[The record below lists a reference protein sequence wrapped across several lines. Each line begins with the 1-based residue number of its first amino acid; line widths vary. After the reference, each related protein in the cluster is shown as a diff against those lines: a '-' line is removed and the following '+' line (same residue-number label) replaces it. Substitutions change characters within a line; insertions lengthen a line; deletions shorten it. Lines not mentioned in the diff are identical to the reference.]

1 MGADS
6 VGYAPGELIS
16 GSKFTMA
23 MSRRI
28 SVSCSINCNTVSL
41 RAGVETPQA
50 THARMWSYI
59 GACPELRER
68 APQTR
73 ATAPTPQ
80 RSVPFGTT
88 ATAPAAAHASP
99 ATSPDPP
106 LHHHRHPARRR
117 DRDRAQDGPH
127 AVAGREPEVDAR
139 EHLGEHGLQLVG
151 REGRPQAAPD
161 AAAEREEGVGA
172 RARPE
177 EALGLEA
184 LGVRPEVGPV
194 VRP

>member
-6 VGYAPGELIS
+6 VGYAPGALTN
-16 GSKFTMA
+16 GSRFTMA
-23 MSRRI
+23 MSARI
-28 SVSCSINCNTVSL
+28 PVSCSINCHTVSS
-41 RAGVETPQA
+41 RAGAETPQA
-50 THARMWSYI
+50 THARMWRGI
-59 GACPELRER
+59 GACPEPREG

-88 ATAPAAAHASP
+88 GDGPRAAHASP

-127 AVAGREPEVDAR
+127 AVPGRDPEVDPR
-139 EHLGEHGLQLVG
+139 GHLGEH
-151 REGRPQAAPD
+151 
-161 AAAEREEGVGA
+161 
-172 RARPE
+172 
-177 EALGLEA
+177 
-184 LGVRPEVGPV
+184 
-194 VRP
+194 

>member
-6 VGYAPGELIS
+6 VEYAPGALIS

-23 MSRRI
+23 MSPRI
-28 SVSCSINCNTVSL
+28 SVSCSINWTTVSL

-50 THARMWSYI
+50 THARMWSGI
-59 GACPELRER
+59 GACPELREGAMRTARPCGR
-68 APQTR
+68 AFHSASLGPHR
-73 ATAPTPQ
+73 NAASRSGRPATA
-80 RSVPFGTT
+80 
-88 ATAPAAAHASP
+88 AAVHASP

-139 EHLGEHGLQLVG
+139 EHLGEHGLELV
-151 REGRPQAAPD
+151 
-161 AAAEREEGVGA
+161 
-172 RARPE
+172 
-177 EALGLEA
+177 
-184 LGVRPEVGPV
+184 
-194 VRP
+194 